1 MLENLFSTIVEEE
14 VNRHQ
19 KKLSTD
25 ALQQAN
31 IIGKA
36 MIESILTNIQSK
48 KSNVDSEIFIQNIN
62 VLFGI
67 QYR

>member
-1 MLENLFSTIVEEE
+1 MLENLFSTIVQDE

-19 KKLSTD
+19 KKLSPD

-36 MIESILTNIQSK
+36 IMESILANIESK
-48 KSNVDSEIFIQNIN
+48 KSNANSELFIQNIH